1 MLRRIGTKFAIGLLR
16 FLAILPYGLVARFG
30 DGLGWLLYQVPSR
43 RRRIVHT
50 NLSLCFPQWSDEKRA
65 QIAQQHFRHAIR
77 SYVER
82 SVQWFGS
89 QSKLEKLVQVD
100 SAVDLTDPDLPPTL
114 FLGLHFVGIEAG
126 SIFLNHALGR
136 RCGSLYQPMSNPEL
150 EAVYST
156 LTANVEKGLS
166 TKLTQWSDDWTASF
180 QKDGFATMACP
191 GWMLGVV
198 SGNAEGVEG
207 WDFAN
212 VFPGGGGNWGG
223 SFLTVPKQSEHPDEA
238 KEFAAWITAPEQ
250 QVKAFQAIGAFP
262 SQVDAL
268 DDPAV
273 VDMTNEF
280 FNNAPVGQILGDRA
294 AAITV
299 QPYKGP
305 KYSDIL
311 QAFQAALVRV
321 DDGSNTPEQSWETF
335 LSDVEQL

>member
-150 EAVYST
+150 EAVAKAARGRVGADIASRADSARVVLRWLRDRKPVMLGADMDYGLRNSTFVPFFGVPACT
-156 LTANVEKGLS
+156 LTAVGRFAKVGHAQGVPFIGEVLPNYKGYRLKVFEPWQDYPS
-166 TKLTQWSDDWTASF
+166 GDDDIDARR
-180 QKDGFATMACP
+180 M
-191 GWMLGVV
+191 
-198 SGNAEGVEG
+198 NA
-207 WDFAN
+207 
-212 VFPGGGGNWGG
+212 
-223 SFLTVPKQSEHPDEA
+223 FLEQQIPRM
-238 KEFAAWITAPEQ
+238 PEQ
-250 QVKAFQAIGAFP
+250 YYWVHKRFKTRPPGMP
-262 SQVDAL
+262 SV
-268 DDPAV
+268 
-273 VDMTNEF
+273 
-280 FNNAPVGQILGDRA
+280 
-294 AAITV
+294 
-299 QPYKGP
+299 Y
-305 KYSDIL
+305 
-311 QAFQAALVRV
+311 
-321 DDGSNTPEQSWETF
+321 
-335 LSDVEQL
+335 